1 MERAFCDSWKDFN
14 HRVASILL
22 IHIRILDDIDSISE
36 KTSAEEFID
45 HEDVDE
51 LQIRA
56 MISTSLS
63 I

>member
-1 MERAFCDSWKDFN
+1 MERAFRDSWKDFN

-22 IHIRILDDIDSISE
+22 IHIRIHNDIDSISE